1 MRTDE
6 EKVREILRR
15 GEIMK
20 TKLLLRRKMAAEAI
34 SLALCLV
41 LMVTTCALSP
51 SLTAADGAVSAEHY
65 GSLILTTPWL
75 GVAVIGLLCFL
86 MGFLTALLC
95 KNFSAL
101 REMESKK
108 P

>member
-20 TKLLLRRKMAAEAI
+20 TEWLLRRKIAAEAA
-34 SLALCLV
+34 SLVLCLV
-41 LMVTTCALSP
+41 LIITVC
-51 SLTAADGAVSAEHY
+51 AVSPALTGTAGTSNAGRY
-65 GSLILTTPWL
+65 GSLILTTPDL
-75 GVAVIGLLCFL
+75 AVAVIGLLCFAA
-86 MGFLTALLC
+86 GFLTALLC
-95 KNFSAL
+95 KNCSAL
-101 REMESKK
+101 CRTERRK